1 LLKKSLLNG
10 MNKELLLL
18 TLPIFPH
25 RCCHLE
31 RLQELGLLSVE
42 SRLLHCINLLPDLT
56 HHFDS

>member
-1 LLKKSLLNG
+1 